1 MNYEIL
7 VNYENPIDI
16 EYLNNIVVPN
26 LEEVSFSRDN
36 DWEVIYPLEDW
47 SEKEETKYIH
57 SILSEFGFI
66 LRFPKEKISITKMQ
80 YEPWHIRY
88 VGLELAKKLTEED
101 RTLEEYYMEL
111 GAFGNKK

>member
-36 DWEVIYPLEDW
+36 DWEVIYPLED
-47 SEKEETKYIH
+47 
-57 SILSEFGFI
+57 
-66 LRFPKEKISITKMQ
+66 
-80 YEPWHIRY
+80 
-88 VGLELAKKLTEED
+88 
-101 RTLEEYYMEL
+101 
-111 GAFGNKK
+111 